1 MGSELRFLGEA
12 TTKCMNCGELSF
24 KVSMYVY
31 RAPIVG
37 DVLLECGRCDSCGF
51 GRSNVSV
58 LNYGNPKTIRVR
70 IESVNDLRAI
80 VVKSATA
87 SLSIPELG
95 IEVTPGPA
103 AYGYITTVEGI
114 LERVL
119 DVIPSDC
126 MNDEECYKKVDKIK
140 DAMDGRE
147 KFTLIIRDP
156 SGGSTVIG
164 EGLNIVVEEDATY

>member
-1 MGSELRFLGEA
+1 MEDGLRILCEE
-12 TTKCMNCGELSF
+12 TVKCINCGELSF
-24 KVSMYVY
+24 KVSLYIY

-37 DVLLECGRCDSCGF
+37 DILLEHGRCNSCGF
-51 GRSNVSV
+51 SKSDVSV

-70 IESVNDLRAI
+70 IESVNDLRAV
-80 VVKSATA
+80 VVKSASA
-87 SLSIPELG
+87 SISIPELG
-95 IEVTPGPA
+95 IEVMPGPA

-126 MNDEECYKKVDKIK
+126 INDVECTRKVNRIR
-140 DAMDGRE
+140 DAMDGKE

-156 SGGSTVIG
+156 LGRSTVIG
-164 EGLNIVVEEDATY
+164 EGLNIVIEEGITY